1 MKLIYSGKTKEFTPE
16 FEERI
21 VAKLTKLSKI
31 SEQRGE
37 REVHFLHH
45 VERHLHKVEIL
56 MNFYDNQLVGEGADA
71 DLTVALTQA
80 VEKLEKQLIKQRDR
94 WRDTHRAAKAVRSD
108 KENWNGAPINA
119 DRPLE
124 KSEKRSKPG
133 VNGGERK
140 PKVFRVNYNDGRKPM
155 TLEEA
160 LLEMDDTTDYVVYR
174 NSQRNC
180 LSVLVKRP
188 DGNFDLIES

>member
-1 MKLIYSGKTKEFTPE
+1 MKLIYTGKTKDFTPE
-16 FEERI
+16 FEER
-21 VAKLTKLSKI
+21 VAAKLAKLSKV

-37 REVHFLHH
+37 REIHFVHQM
-45 VERHLHKVEIL
+45 ERHLHKVEIL
-56 MNFYDNQLVGEGADA
+56 MNFYDHRMVGEGADG

-80 VEKLEKQLIKQRDR
+80 AEKLEKQLLKHRDR
-94 WRDTHRAAKAVRSD
+94 WRDIHRDAKAVRSD
-108 KENWNGAPINA
+108 KENWDGAPIGVDN
-119 DRPLE
+119 PVE
-124 KSEKRSKPG
+124 KPSPARA
-133 VNGGERK
+133 NGNGRK
-140 PKVFRVNYNDGRKPM
+140 PKIFRVNYDADRKPM

-160 LLEMDDTTDYVVYR
+160 LLEMDDATDYVVDR

>member
-1 MKLIYSGKTKEFTPE
+1 MKLIYSGKTKDFTPE

-21 VAKLTKLSKI
+21 AVKLAKLSKI

-37 REVHFLHH
+37 REVHFVHQ

-56 MNFYDNQLVGEGADA
+56 MNFYDHPLVGEGADA
-71 DLTVALTQA
+71 DLAVALTQA
-80 VEKLEKQLIKQRDR
+80 AEKLEKQLLKHRAR
-94 WRDTHRAAKAVRSD
+94 WRDTHRDAKAVRSE
-108 KENWNGAPINA
+108 KENWDDAPINV
-119 DRPLE
+119 DNPVE
-124 KSEKRSKPG
+124 KPG
-133 VNGGERK
+133 PAKANGRERK
-140 PKVFRVNYNDGRKPM
+140 PKIFRVDYDADRKPM

-160 LLEMDDTTDYVVYR
+160 ILEMDHTTDYVVYR

>member
-1 MKLIYSGKTKEFTPE
+1 MKLIYTGKTKDFTPE
-16 FEERI
+16 FEER
-21 VAKLTKLSKI
+21 VAAKLAKLSKVC
-31 SEQRGE
+31 EQRGE
-37 REVHFLHH
+37 REIHFVHQ

-56 MNFYDNQLVGEGADA
+56 MTFYDHRMVGEGADG

-80 VEKLEKQLIKQRDR
+80 AEKLEKQLLKHRDR
-94 WRDTHRAAKAVRSD
+94 WRDTHRDAKAVRSD
-108 KENWNGAPINA
+108 KENWDSAPISVDN
-119 DRPLE
+119 LVE
-124 KSEKRSKPG
+124 KPEG
-133 VNGGERK
+133 VKANGTARK
-140 PKVFRVNYNDGRKPM
+140 PKIFRVNYDADRKPM

-160 LLEMDDTTDYVVYR
+160 LLEMDNVTDYVVYR